1 VADSQAVSRFRF
13 SKFFRSSIF
22 TLTMLGVLLGASA
35 SFAAAPVRIGVG
47 SQGPISPQAM
57 AQIEQ
62 VVGEVPR
69 LKVVPIVPPG
79 DVAACVR
86 RFVAGEPDDRLDGMI
101 VVSLPP
107 DSFHVQ
113 RDAQEASF
121 SGSYEIHTLDLSTL
135 AEERHQ
141 FTFSDSEPVTGG
153 MTAILAIPANLLAQ
167 RTTGTQLISGN
178 AWEAFQAVQAR
189 IEAKLV
195 AATRLYMAT
204 APIRDTQPLAP
215 LQCAQH
221 LLEAGDAETALA
233 VFRSAGTENP
243 GLEAQVNAMIAD
255 SRKKMELVRAQ
266 ATLGRVLGAIAGG
279 DAPAAS
285 TLLAAYEKEPVADGT
300 SAQGLRNAIG
310 ALAASA
316 PDSPGAA
323 ILRHDIPGLDRG
335 AFVATVKQMFSAQ
348 TGTEPAEVE
357 ISGSNLDIADQ
368 SAPEG
373 IKTQLDS
380 YAAALAKSAWLMSL
394 RCGCDASAFLKG
406 DPAGVLLL
414 QAHINPSSRRPQVG
428 IP

>member
-1 VADSQAVSRFRF
+1 VFRFRF
-13 SKFFRSSIF
+13 PKSRGGITFS
-22 TLTMLGVLLGASA
+22 LMALNVLLGAS
-35 SFAAAPVRIGVG
+35 SLFAAAPVRIGVG
-47 SQGPISPQAM
+47 SEGPISPQAM
-57 AQIEQ
+57 AQVEQ
-62 VVGEVPR
+62 VVGEVPG
-69 LKVVPIVPPG
+69 LQVIPIVPPG

-113 RDAQEASF
+113 RDAHEASF

-204 APIRDTQPLAP
+204 APIRNTHPLAP

-221 LLEAGDAETALA
+221 LMEAGDAETALA
-233 VFRSAGTENP
+233 VFKSAGANNP

-255 SRKKMELVRAQ
+255 SRQKLELIRAQ
-266 ATLGRVLGAIAGG
+266 AIFGRVLGAIAGG

-285 TLLAAYEKEPVADGT
+285 TLLAAYEKEPVADGA
-300 SAQGLRNAIG
+300 SAQGLRSEID

-316 PDSPGAA
+316 PDAKGAA
-323 ILRHDIPGLDRG
+323 VLRRDIPGLERG

-348 TGTEPAEVE
+348 TGTEPAGVE

-368 SAPEG
+368 RAPQA
-373 IKTQLDS
+373 IRTQLDS
-380 YAAALAKSAWLMSL
+380 YAVALAKSAWLMSL
-394 RCGCDASAFLKG
+394 RCNCDASASLRG
-406 DPAGVLLL
+406 DPAGGLLL
-414 QAHINPSSRRPQVG
+414 QAHSNPSSSRPQVG